1 MSITGWELRLY
12 AGAGLL
18 APLADW
24 DPSHDDAFA
33 AEMAALAV
41 LAPRAEAVSE
51 GLALPAVVLTPAG
64 AAALR
69 AGGVVQPVDAGDA
82 VAALAA
88 AGAARTTAASVRTA
102 AVVGGEPGACARA
115 GDRSDAALLRRL
127 FRATAHA
134 LLSIDDGAAGDPLRG
149 VFDFGER
156 DSDSSE

>member
-1 MSITGWELRLY
+1 MSASRWELRLY

-24 DPSHDDAFA
+24 DPSTEDAFA
-33 AEMAALAV
+33 SEMAALAV

-69 AGGVVQPVDAGDA
+69 AGGVVQAVDSGDA

-88 AGAARTTAASVRTA
+88 AGAARATVASARTA
-102 AVVGGEPGACARA
+102 VVIGGAIARV

-134 LLSIDDGAAGDPLRG
+134 LLSIDDGADGDLLRG
-149 VFDFGER
+149 AFDFGAR